1 MLLPPYLS
9 WEFLHLLALVLNHSE
24 LDRAAFG
31 VNNLIIL
38 AASPVKSENY
48 LNLDI
53 FLEKS
58 QLKEVCFKFCG
69 DLKVFNEITGI
80 QTCTSSYPC
89 YACEARRDPKTGNW
103 EGLPAPLR
111 TYARNE
117 FHHNEWLAGGGGVMG
132 GAAGLKL
139 LKNHKNVSSLPLLGK
154 DEPDKPLLQ
163 ILVPG
168 ALHNVQCTLS

>member
-1 MLLPPYLS
+1 M
-9 WEFLHLLALVLNHSE
+9 
-24 LDRAAFG
+24 
-31 VNNLIIL
+31 
-38 AASPVKSENY
+38 
-48 LNLDI
+48 
-53 FLEKS
+53 
-58 QLKEVCFKFCG
+58 
-69 DLKVFNEITGI
+69 
-80 QTCTSSYPC
+80 
-89 YACEARRDPKTGNW
+89 
-103 EGLPAPLR
+103 R

-168 ALHNVQCTLS
+168 ALHIKLGMVNDA